1 MGYTSGSQGALTLLL
16 VIYKTTNVIEL
27 QKFYDIKEQNNK
39 KKKKG
44 RGNHTLSEIHEL

>member
-39 KKKKG
+39 NKKG
-44 RGNHTLSEIHEL
+44 RGNHTLSAIHEL